1 MWNEGYLKD
10 NGEAISWQVKS
21 YDEGSEFGI
30 DEGRISKLFIFSK
43 TTGAVLA
50 SYDRGWDKK
59 PATKTAKAVYVDLLK
74 KFN

>member
-1 MWNEGYLKD
+1 MWHMGYLMV

-30 DEGRISKLFIFSK
+30 DEGRISKLFIRSE

-50 SYDRGWDKK
+50 SYERGWDKK
-59 PATKTAKAVYVDLLK
+59 PTTKTAKAVYADLLK